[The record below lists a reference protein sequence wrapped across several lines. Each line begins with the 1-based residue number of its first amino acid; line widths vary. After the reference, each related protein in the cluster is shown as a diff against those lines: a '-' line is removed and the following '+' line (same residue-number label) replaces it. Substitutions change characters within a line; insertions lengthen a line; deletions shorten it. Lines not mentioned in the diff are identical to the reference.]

1 MGLLIAGMVVGTL
14 PAFALIVDLRG
25 LKRGDSRE
33 IRRNAHR
40 GG

>member
-1 MGLLIAGMVVGTL
+1 MGLLIAGMVVGSL
-14 PAFALIVDLRG
+14 LAFALIVDLRDRR
-25 LKRGDSRE
+25 RGGSRE